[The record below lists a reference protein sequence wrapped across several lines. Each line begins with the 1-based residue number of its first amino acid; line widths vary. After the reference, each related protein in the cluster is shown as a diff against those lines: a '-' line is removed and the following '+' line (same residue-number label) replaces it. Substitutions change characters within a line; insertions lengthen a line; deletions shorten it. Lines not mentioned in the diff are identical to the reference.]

1 MISISVPTRA
11 IDSVSGIYF
20 HSSWCV
26 SLAVNG
32 HRMGSTLVDSQTG
45 ESAIV
50 AFV

>member
-1 MISISVPTRA
+1 MSISVPSQA
-11 IDSVSGIYF
+11 IKSVARIYF
-20 HSSWCV
+20 HSSWCL

-32 HRMGSTLVDSQTG
+32 HRMGSTLLDSQTG

>member
-1 MISISVPTRA
+1 MSISVPSRD
-11 IDSVSGIYF
+11 IDRVAGIYF

-32 HRMGSTLVDSQTG
+32 HRMGSTLVDRRTG

-50 AFV
+50 ALV

>member
-1 MISISVPTRA
+1 MSISVPNRA
-11 IDSVSGIYF
+11 IDSVSWIYF

-32 HRMGSTLVDSQTG
+32 HRMGLTLVDSQAG

>member
-1 MISISVPTRA
+1 MSISVPSRV
-11 IDSVSGIYF
+11 IDSAAGIYF

-32 HRMGSTLVDSQTG
+32 HRMGSTLVDGQTG